1 MLLNAHRQLVRVPQ
15 EDVPDLA
22 LMRRPHM
29 QAQSI

>member
-1 MLLNAHRQLVRVPQ
+1 VRVPQ

-29 QAQSI
+29 QAQPI